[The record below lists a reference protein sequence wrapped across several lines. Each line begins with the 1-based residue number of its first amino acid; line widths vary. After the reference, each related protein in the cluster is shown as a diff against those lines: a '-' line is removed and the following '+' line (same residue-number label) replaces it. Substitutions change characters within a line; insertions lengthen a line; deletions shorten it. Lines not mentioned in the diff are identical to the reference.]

1 MSELIAR
8 HNLLAAQL
16 GVAEETSFKS
26 LKVARAAVTNL
37 ENKMNQ
43 ATNTT
48 DTNTDPVDGMTD
60 VGATAPEADKG
71 DRQKYNSSGKRGPNQ
86 GIGAYAKERIQ
97 AGKTNA
103 EIIAEIQSNFPGA
116 KTTPS
121 CIAYY
126 RTALKKGPAR
136 PDPAQLRVKAAELVA
151 QAEAAEKAQ
160 AEEDAA
166 AAAAP
171 AEPEVATA

>member
-1 MSELIAR
+1 MSDMNMSELIAR

-16 GVAEETSFKS
+16 GVAEETTFKS
-26 LKVARAAVTNL
+26 LKAARAAVSNL
-37 ENKMNQ
+37 EAKMNQ
-43 ATNTT
+43 A
-48 DTNTDPVDGMTD
+48 TNTDPVDGMTD
-60 VGATAPEADKG
+60 VAPATDAAPAD

-86 GIGAYAKERIQ
+86 GIGAYAKERIL
-97 AGKTNA
+97 AGKTNT
-103 EIIAEIQSNFPGA
+103 EIIEEIRANFPEA

-126 RTALKKGPAR
+126 RTALKKGPTR
-136 PDPAQLRVKAAELVA
+136 PDPAQLRAKAAELIA

-171 AEPEVATA
+171 EEATA